1 MKPGTSSASSSATIP
16 PSVVHHA
23 ALIGDLTAK
32 SAATAA
38 KLLGEEGG
46 KLQLL
51 RLRTRTG
58 ELLVAPG
65 DDATLVVAQKA
76 HSAVM
81 TPLVATG
88 SGPAGGAAAGGAA
101 GAAAGGGDDKKAA
114 ASA

>member
-1 MKPGTSSASSSATIP
+1 
-16 PSVVHHA
+16 VHHA